1 MKAYIVESA
10 DVRKNLENIK
20 KRAGSAAVIA
30 VLKGNGYGIGALPLA
45 RHLAEAG
52 IDHFCVTEVREA
64 ELLRENGFED
74 AAILMLRSTGDPA
87 ELNRLMDL
95 RVILTIGSW
104 ETACAINAIAA
115 ERADVVEAH
124 LKIDTGMGRYGFLPE
139 EMDKILSVYSY
150 MDHIS
155 VTGIYT
161 HLHSAFCNKKQTLQQ
176 ADIFQGIL
184 KAITSAGLETGLA
197 HISKS
202 AALLRFPELT
212 MGGVR
217 IGSALLGRLCFKG
230 GYGLKRIGYCE
241 ATVEELRW
249 LPKGHTCGYGAAW
262 TARRPTRVAV
272 LSVGWYH
279 GFGCEMGNDIF
290 RPRDC
295 LRKSVSGLKGLIIH
309 RSIYVTVNGK
319 RCRVLGH
326 IGMLHTVCDV
336 TSISCSLGDKAV
348 VNINPLM
355 LKGMDVVWR

>member
-1 MKAYIVESA
+1 MLSPRRISRSIPAW
-10 DVRKNLENIK
+10 
-20 KRAGSAAVIA
+20 AATA
-30 VLKGNGYGIGALPLA
+30 
-45 RHLAEAG
+45 
-52 IDHFCVTEVREA
+52 FCRRRWTK
-64 ELLRENGFED
+64 FCPS
-74 AAILMLRSTGDPA
+74 I
-87 ELNRLMDL
+87 
-95 RVILTIGSW
+95 
-104 ETACAINAIAA
+104 
-115 ERADVVEAH
+115 
-124 LKIDTGMGRYGFLPE
+124 
-139 EMDKILSVYSY
+139 
-150 MDHIS
+150 HIS

-176 ADIFQGIL
+176 ADTFQGIL

-197 HISKS
+197 HISNS

-217 IGSALLGRLCFKG
+217 IGSALLGRLSFKG

-295 LRKSVSGLKGLIIH
+295 LRKIFSGLKGLIIH